1 MLLVF
6 FPFAFSGIC
15 TTELCAFRDDLSTY
29 QNDDVQVLAI
39 SCDPVTALRAWS
51 EAQGYEFP
59 LLSDF
64 WPHGAV
70 SSSYGAFFAEAGM
83 SLRGTFLV
91 DRDGVLRWSVV
102 NGPGQPRDT
111 SAYRE
116 ALAAL

>member
-15 TTELCAFRDDLSTY
+15 TTEACAFRDDLSTY

-70 SSSYGAFFAEAGM
+70 SS
-83 SLRGTFLV
+83 LV
-91 DRDGVLRWSVV
+91 RRVLRRGRHVAARHV
-102 NGPGQPRDT
+102 PGRP
-111 SAYRE
+111 
-116 ALAAL
+116 